1 MHKSTY
7 VEFNK
12 IRFSILWFFCDLLW
26 FFKDLVKIKKKKY
39 RKTDATSP
47 SNCSGRLCE
56 RFCESEE
63 TGQTILWSKTILSST
78 ISCSFPKFGV
88 HSLISTGED
97 GWLRIRCVAH
107 DRVRHWWQALLRKT
121 MNSGGEDFVVILM
134 LLRDL
139 SARRECNVLSFLI

>member
-26 FFKDLVKIKKKKY
+26 FFKNLIKIKKN

-88 HSLISTGED
+88 RSMISKGED
-97 GWLRIRCVAH
+97 ARLRIRCAAH
-107 DRVRHWWQALLRKT
+107 DLTKLQRRPLLRKT
-121 MNSGGEDFVVILM
+121 MNCSGEAFVCNFHVTQGPFCKKECTV
-134 LLRDL
+134 LL
-139 SARRECNVLSFLI
+139 FLI